1 MENITCTSEQSK
13 SVTTEVILLATAALL
28 LLYGFNE
35 ALQIPTSFLLFRNEK
50 VDLEF
55 TRS

>member
-1 MENITCTSEQSK
+1 MENISCTSEQSE
-13 SVTTEVILLATAALL
+13 SVTTEVILLATAAL